1 MTYDAVTV
9 PTPLGAFTAIAEGE
23 TVVAGGFTADVD
35 LLRERLAEPDAEI
48 RGRSDVGPISSA
60 LRAYFTG
67 TDVTA
72 IDRLPVRAEGTPA
85 MQRLWGALRLIP
97 AGEVRSYAELGGDR
111 RHARAAGTA
120 CARNPIALI
129 VPCHRVVHAD
139 GSLGGFGWGT
149 DVKRWLLHHEAAAVE
164 RRSGV
169 SAAG

>member
-1 MTYDAVTV
+1 MSYDAVTV
-9 PTPLGAFTAIAEGE
+9 PTPLGAFTAIAERE

-35 LLRERLAEPDAEI
+35 LLRERLADPDAEI
-48 RGRSDVGPISSA
+48 HARSELGRISAA
-60 LRAYFTG
+60 LRAYFAG

-72 IDRLPVRAEGTPA
+72 IDRLPVRAEGTPG
-85 MQRLWGALRLIP
+85 MQRLWGALRQIP

-129 VPCHRVVHAD
+129 VPCHRVVRTD
-139 GSLGGFGWGT
+139 GSLGGFGWGI
-149 DVKRWLLHHEAAAVE
+149 DVKRWLLDHEAAAME
-164 RRSGV
+164 RRPEV